1 MALLYA
7 DEQFPLPVVELLR
20 AFGHNVLT
28 VQEAGKANL
37 GIPDPEV
44 LEFAI
49 TNDRA
54 VLILN
59 RFDFIGL
66 HNRKPDHAGIIVCT
80 KNRNVEMLA
89 TRINEAISMEDTLRG
104 KLIRVNR
111 PPQ

>member
-1 MALLYA
+1 MARIYA
-7 DEQFPLPVVELLR
+7 DEHFPRIVSEFLR
-20 AFGHNVLT
+20 TVGHDVLT
-28 VQEAGKANL
+28 VQEAGNANL

-44 LEFAI
+44 LEFA
-49 TNDRA
+49 TSNDRA
-54 VLILN
+54 VLTLN

-89 TRINEAISMEDTLRG
+89 ARINDAIAGEEALRG